1 MARKKS
7 VVTIGGGT
15 GTHTILKGLK
25 HYQDQIDITAIV
37 TMADSGGSTGRLRDE
52 FGILPIGD
60 VRMAL
65 CALADDRGANE
76 LLLRDLFLYRFENG
90 NGLSG
95 HNLGNL
101 LLTALT
107 DILGE
112 EAAAVSAASSI
123 LRICGRVLPVTAD
136 DVHLVATYDD
146 QVVVE
151 GEHAIDAP
159 AADRIGHR
167 IVELQTKPRASV
179 TPEARAAILGADLV
193 VIGPGD
199 LYSSLIANLV
209 VDGVKEA
216 LCQTEARLIFVS
228 NLMERSGQTEGMGVG
243 DTVKEIT
250 AYAGRVPDA
259 ILVNSAPLPPALVA
273 FYREK
278 DGTKPV
284 IDDLGENLAADV
296 VRADLLSAEERRQ
309 NAADAV
315 SRSLIRHDPDKLARA
330 VIKVVNDDRRPAL

>member
-112 EAAAVSAASSI
+112 EAAAVSAA
-123 LRICGRVLPVTAD
+123 
-136 DVHLVATYDD
+136 TYDD

-167 IVELQTKPRASV
+167 IVGLLTKPRASV
-179 TPEARAAILGADLV
+179 TAEARAAILDADV
-193 VIGPGD
+193 IVIGPGD

-216 LCQTEARLIFVS
+216 LCQTKARLIFVS

-243 DTVKEIT
+243 DIVREIT

-259 ILVNSAPLPPALVA
+259 ILVNSAPLPPPLVM

-315 SRSLIRHDPDKLARA
+315 SRSLLRHDPDKLAQT
-330 VIKVVNDDRRPAL
+330 VIKVMNDDRRPAL